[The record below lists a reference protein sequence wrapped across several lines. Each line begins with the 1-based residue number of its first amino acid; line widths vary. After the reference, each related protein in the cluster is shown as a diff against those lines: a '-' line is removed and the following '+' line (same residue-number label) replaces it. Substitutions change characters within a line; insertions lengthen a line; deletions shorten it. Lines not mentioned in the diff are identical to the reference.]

1 MGKNI
6 FSKSDKFTSEY
17 CCSII
22 KIGEVKPIEGKDK
35 IGYTL
40 VNGETIVI
48 RKDQVKEG
56 DILFYASN
64 ETQLH
69 KDFLGANNLFES
81 GSYELNANA
90 KDVEPYILKNKEL
103 KPKVETLEKVIKKL
117 EVCSKFLLSYDAEI
131 LAAGDNE
138 TKKEELITRYDNSRK
153 TIMKFASANLT
164 LVSSNEDFVKV
175 ANKTILEKKF
185 ALEPIKK
192 EIEDNTNFVRSH
204 VGFFNKTGRVRA
216 IRLGGINS
224 MGYLFSID
232 ELAKWCPEVKDVY
245 LPDLVG
251 EDFDMVNGIEFIK
264 AYVPFVPQRSNKG
277 DGKSID
283 RKRNKKIEKFDRMIK
298 GEFSFHYSS
307 DPLPKCI
314 NRIKPNDTVSISL
327 KIHGTSFGCG
337 KLHIKTPIKLPIYK
351 LLWNKFVDTTGL
363 FKKLRV
369 TDYIVEYGNV
379 TSSRT
384 VIKNQYINKE
394 VTGGYYGVDVW
405 SEYGNLIYPYLDE
418 GMTVY
423 GEIFG
428 YLTGSDKMI
437 QKDYDYGC
445 EKGKN
450 KLMPYRITTTND
462 NGTKHE
468 WNVMEVKEWTEKLI
482 AEHPELADKIHVIDL
497 LYHGILA
504 DLYPHL
510 SLTEHWHENVLEEM
524 RNDVIHFGME
534 KREPLCT
541 NHNVPREG
549 ICVRIDN
556 DEINENF
563 KLKCAKFFNRERKA
577 IDAGEVDIEMAD
589 AYVSES

>member
-1 MGKNI
+1 M
-6 FSKSDKFTSEY
+6 FSKSKNFKSEY

-103 KPKVETLEKVIKKL
+103 KPTVEILEKAIKKL
-117 EVCSKFLLSYDAEI
+117 EVCSNFLLSYDAEI
-131 LAAGDNE
+131 LAAGDDE
-138 TKKEELITRYDNSRK
+138 TKKEELNTRYDNSRK

-298 GEFSFHYSS
+298 GEFSFNYSS

-314 NRIKPNDTVSISL
+314 NRIKPNDTVSITV
-327 KIHGTSFGCG
+327 KNHGTSFLCG
-337 KLHIKTPIKLPIYK
+337 KLHVKTPIKLPIHK
-351 LLWNKFVDTTGL
+351 LLWNKFVDITGL

-384 VIKNQYINKE
+384 VIRNQYINKK
-394 VTGGYYGVDVW
+394 VTDGYYGVDIW

-428 YLTGSDKMI
+428 YLSGSDKMI

-497 LYHGILA
+497 LYHGTLA

-563 KLKCAKFFNRERKA
+563 KLKCAKFFDRERKA

-589 AYVSES
+589 VYVSES

>member
-22 KIGEVKPIEGKDK
+22 RVGEVKPIEGKDK

-40 VNGETIVI
+40 VNGETIVV
-48 RKDQVKEG
+48 RKDVKEG

-81 GSYELNANA
+81 SSYELNANA
-90 KDVEPYILKNKEL
+90 KEVEPYILRNKEL
-103 KPKVETLEKVIKKL
+103 KQKVETLEKVIKKL
-117 EVCSKFLLSYDAEI
+117 DICSKFLLSYDAEI

-138 TKKEELITRYDNSRK
+138 TKKEELTIRYDNSRR
-153 TIMKFASANLT
+153 TIIKYASENLT
-164 LVSSNEDFVKV
+164 LDSSNEDCINA
-175 ANKTILEKKF
+175 ANKTVLEKK
-185 ALEPIKK
+185 LVLDPIKK
-192 EIEDNTNFVRSH
+192 EIEDNTNFIRSH
-204 VGFFNKTGRVRA
+204 VGFFNKNGRVRA
-216 IRLGGINS
+216 IRLGGVNS

-245 LPDLVG
+245 LPDIVG
-251 EDFDMVNGIEFIK
+251 EDFDTVNGIEFIK

-314 NRIKPNDTVSISL
+314 NRIKPNDMVSITL
-327 KIHGTSFGCG
+327 QIHGTSFGCG
-337 KLHIKTPIKLPIYK
+337 KLHVKTPIKLPIYK

-384 VIKNQYINKE
+384 VIKNQYINKK
-394 VTGGYYGVDVW
+394 VTEGYYGVDIW

-428 YLTGSDKMI
+428 YLSGSDKMI
-437 QKDYDYGC
+437 QKNYDYGC

-468 WNVMEVKEWTEKLI
+468 WNVTEVKEWTEKLI
-482 AEHPELADKIHVIDL
+482 KEHPELADRIHVIDL
-497 LYHGILA
+497 LYHGTLA
-504 DLYPHL
+504 NLYPHL
-510 SLTEHWHENVLEEM
+510 SLTDHWHENVLEEM
-524 RNDVIHFGME
+524 RNDVVHFGME

-541 NHNVPREG
+541 THNVPREG
-549 ICVRIDN
+549 ICVHIDN

-563 KLKCAKFFNRERKA
+563 KLKCQHFFDMERKA

>member
-1 MGKNI
+1 MENKKLFTKSENFKN
-6 FSKSDKFTSEY
+6 EY

-22 KIGEVKPIEGKDK
+22 KLGECFNIEGKDK
-35 IGYTL
+35 IQRTKI
-40 VNGETIVI
+40 NGENIVI
-48 RKDQVKEG
+48 SKELLPG
-56 DILFYASN
+56 TILFYASN

-90 KDVEPYILKNKEL
+90 KEVEPYIVKNKEL
-103 KPKVETLEKVIKKL
+103 KQKVETLEKIIKKL
-117 EVCSKFLLSYDAEI
+117 DICSKFLLSYDAEI

-138 TKKEELITRYDNSRK
+138 TKKEELTIHYDNSRR
-153 TIMKFASANLT
+153 TIIKYASENLT
-164 LVSSNEDFVKV
+164 IDSSNEDCINA
-175 ANKTILEKKF
+175 ANKTVLEKK
-185 ALEPIKK
+185 LVLDPIKK
-192 EIEDNTNFVRSH
+192 EIEDNTNFIRSH
-204 VGFFNKTGRVRA
+204 VGFFNKNGRVRA
-216 IRLGGINS
+216 IRLGGVNS

-245 LPDLVG
+245 LPDIVG
-251 EDFDMVNGIEFIK
+251 EDFDTVNGIEFIK
-264 AYVPFVPQRSNKG
+264 AYVPFVPQRSSKG

-314 NRIKPNDTVSISL
+314 NRMKPNDMVSITL
-327 KIHGTSFGCG
+327 QIHGTSFGCG
-337 KLHIKTPIKLPIYK
+337 KLHVKTPIKLPIYK

-384 VIKNQYINKE
+384 VIKNQYINKK
-394 VTGGYYGVDVW
+394 VTEGYYGVDIW

-428 YLTGSDKMI
+428 YLSGSDKMI
-437 QKDYDYGC
+437 QKNYDYGC

-468 WNVMEVKEWTEKLI
+468 WNVTEVKEWTEKLI
-482 AEHPELADKIHVIDL
+482 KEHPELADRIHVIDL
-497 LYHGILA
+497 LYHGTLA
-504 DLYPHL
+504 NLYPHL
-510 SLTEHWHENVLEEM
+510 SLTDHWHENVLEEM
-524 RNDVIHFGME
+524 RKDVVHFGME

-541 NHNVPREG
+541 THNVPREG

-563 KLKCAKFFNRERKA
+563 KLKCQHFFDMERKA

>member
-22 KIGEVKPIEGKDK
+22 RVGEVKPIEGKDK

-40 VNGETIVI
+40 VNGETIVV
-48 RKDQVKEG
+48 RKDVKEG

-81 GSYELNANA
+81 SSYELNANA
-90 KDVEPYILKNKEL
+90 KEVEPYILRNKEL
-103 KPKVETLEKVIKKL
+103 KQKVETLEKVIKKL
-117 EVCSKFLLSYDAEI
+117 DICSKFLLSYDAEI

-138 TKKEELITRYDNSRK
+138 TKKEELTIRYDNSRR
-153 TIMKFASANLT
+153 TIIKYASENLT
-164 LVSSNEDFVKV
+164 LDSSNEDCINA
-175 ANKTILEKKF
+175 ANKTVLEKK
-185 ALEPIKK
+185 LVLDPIKK
-192 EIEDNTNFVRSH
+192 EIEDNTNFIRSH
-204 VGFFNKTGRVRA
+204 VGFFNKNGRVRA
-216 IRLGGINS
+216 IRLGGVNS

-245 LPDLVG
+245 LPDIVG
-251 EDFDMVNGIEFIK
+251 EDFDTVNGIEFIK
-264 AYVPFVPQRSNKG
+264 AYVPFVPQRSSKG

-314 NRIKPNDTVSISL
+314 NRIKPNDMVSITL
-327 KIHGTSFGCG
+327 QIHGTSFGCG
-337 KLHIKTPIKLPIYK
+337 KLHVKTPIKLPIYK

-384 VIKNQYINKE
+384 VIKNQYINKK
-394 VTGGYYGVDVW
+394 VTEGYYGVDIW

-428 YLTGSDKMI
+428 YLSGSDKMI
-437 QKDYDYGC
+437 QKNYDYGC

-468 WNVMEVKEWTEKLI
+468 WNVTEVKEWTEKLI
-482 AEHPELADKIHVIDL
+482 KEHPELADRIHVIDL
-497 LYHGILA
+497 LYHGTLA
-504 DLYPHL
+504 NLYPHL
-510 SLTEHWHENVLEEM
+510 SLTDHWHENVLEEM
-524 RNDVIHFGME
+524 RKDVVHFGME

-541 NHNVPREG
+541 THNVPREG
-549 ICVRIDN
+549 ICVHIDN

-563 KLKCAKFFNRERKA
+563 KLKCQHFFDMERKA

>member
-6 FSKSDKFTSEY
+6 FSKSDKYTSEY

-22 KIGEVKPIEGKDK
+22 RIGEIKPIEGKDK

-90 KDVEPYILKNKEL
+90 KEVEPYILKNKEL
-103 KPKVETLEKVIKKL
+103 KSKVETFEKVIKKL

-138 TKKEELITRYDNSRK
+138 TKKEELTTRYDNSRR
-153 TIMKFASANLT
+153 TIMKYAGANLT
-164 LVSSNEDFVKV
+164 LDSSNEDFIKV
-175 ANKTILEKKF
+175 ANETVLEKKL

-192 EIEDNTNFVRSH
+192 EIEDNTNFVRSR

-232 ELAKWCPEVKDVY
+232 ELAKWCPDVKDVY
-245 LPDLVG
+245 LRDLVG
-251 EDFDMVNGIEFIK
+251 EDFDTVNGIEFIK
-264 AYVPFVPQRSNKG
+264 AYVPFVPQRGSKG

-283 RKRNKKIEKFDRMIK
+283 CKRNKKIEKFDRMIK
-298 GEFSFHYSS
+298 GEFFLHYSS

-327 KIHGTSFGCG
+327 KVHGTSFVCG
-337 KLHIKTPIKLPIYK
+337 KLHVKTPIKLPIHK
-351 LLWNKFVDTTGL
+351 LLWNKFIDTTGL
-363 FKKLRV
+363 FKTLRV

-428 YLTGSDKMI
+428 YLNGSDKMI

-445 EKGKN
+445 EKGEN

-462 NGTKHE
+462 NGTKYE
-468 WNVMEVKEWTEKLI
+468 WNVTEVKEWTEKLI

-497 LYHGILA
+497 LYHGTLA
-504 DLYPHL
+504 NLYPHL
-510 SLTEHWHENVLEEM
+510 SLTDHWHENVLKEM
-524 RNDVIHFGME
+524 RNDVVHFGME

-541 NHNVPREG
+541 GHNVPREG
-549 ICVRIDN
+549 ICVRIDG
-556 DEINENF
+556 DVINENF
-563 KLKCAKFFNRERKA
+563 KLKCGKFFDRERKA
-577 IDAGEVDIEMAD
+577 IDAGEVDVEMAD
-589 AYVSES
+589 AYASES

>member
-1 MGKNI
+1 M
-6 FSKSDKFTSEY
+6 FSKSKNFKSEY

-138 TKKEELITRYDNSRK
+138 TKKEELITRYDNSRRI
-153 TIMKFASANLT
+153 IMKFANANLT

-192 EIEDNTNFVRSH
+192 EIEENTNFIRSH

-232 ELAKWCPEVKDVY
+232 ELAKWCPEVKNVY

-314 NRIKPNDTVSISL
+314 NRIKPNDTVSITV

-394 VTGGYYGVDVW
+394 VTGGYYGVDIW

-437 QKDYDYGC
+437 QKEYDYGC

-462 NGTKHE
+462 NGTKYE
-468 WNVMEVKEWTEKLI
+468 WNVTEVKEWTEKLI

-497 LYHGILA
+497 LYHGTLA
-504 DLYPHL
+504 NLYPHL
-510 SLTEHWHENVLEEM
+510 SLTDHWHENVLEEM
-524 RNDVIHFGME
+524 RNDVVHFGME
-534 KREPLCT
+534 KRETLC
-541 NHNVPREG
+541 NGHNVPREG
-549 ICVRIDN
+549 ICVRIDG

-563 KLKCAKFFNRERKA
+563 KLKCAKFFDRERKA

-589 AYVSES
+589 VYVSES

>member
-1 MGKNI
+1 MKNKKL
-6 FSKSDKFTSEY
+6 FTKSENFKSEY

-22 KIGEVKPIEGKDK
+22 KLGDCFNIEGKDK
-35 IGYTL
+35 IQRTKI
-40 VNGETIVI
+40 NGEDVI
-48 RKDQVKEG
+48 ISKELLPG
-56 DILFYASN
+56 TILFYASN

-90 KDVEPYILKNKEL
+90 KEVEPYIVKNKEM
-103 KPKVETLEKVIKKL
+103 KEHAEFLEKTIEKVKKFSNVVTTFETEMFACENDYERKAVKVYYNNACKKLVQYVGGGLNINSKSNDFIIETEKFVAIKKI
-117 EVCSKFLLSYDAEI
+117 EI
-131 LAAGDNE
+131 ESL
-138 TKKEELITRYDNSRK
+138 
-153 TIMKFASANLT
+153 
-164 LVSSNEDFVKV
+164 
-175 ANKTILEKKF
+175 
-185 ALEPIKK
+185 KK
-192 EIEDNTNFVRSH
+192 EIEDNTNFIRSH

-251 EDFDMVNGIEFIK
+251 EDFDTVNGIEFIK

-314 NRIKPNDTVSISL
+314 NRIKPNDMVSITV
-327 KIHGTSFGCG
+327 KFHGTSFSCG
-337 KLHIKTPIKLPIYK
+337 KLHVKTPIKLPIHK

-384 VIKNQYINKE
+384 VIKNQYINKDVSE
-394 VTGGYYGVDVW
+394 GYYGVDIW
-405 SEYGNLIYPYLDE
+405 SEYGNFIYPYLDE

-428 YLTGSDKMI
+428 YLSGSDKMI
-437 QKDYDYGC
+437 QKNYDYGC
-445 EKGKN
+445 EQGKN

-468 WNVMEVKEWTEKLI
+468 WNVTEVKEWTEKLI
-482 AEHPELADKIHVIDL
+482 KEHPELADRIHVIDL
-497 LYHGILA
+497 LYHGTLA
-504 DLYPHL
+504 NLYPHL
-510 SLTEHWHENVLEEM
+510 SLTDHWHENVLEEM
-524 RNDVIHFGME
+524 RNDVVHFGME

-563 KLKCAKFFNRERKA
+563 KLKCQHFFDMERKA

>member
-1 MGKNI
+1 MTNNI
-6 FSKSDKFTSEY
+6 FTKSDFFKSEY

-22 KIGEVKPIEGKDK
+22 RVGEVKPIEGKDK

-81 GSYELNANA
+81 ASYELNANA
-90 KDVEPYILKNKEL
+90 KEVEPYILKNKEL
-103 KPKVETLEKVIKKL
+103 KQKVETLEKVIKKL
-117 EVCSKFLLSYDAEI
+117 DICSKFLLSYEAEI
-131 LAAGDNE
+131 LAVGDNE
-138 TKKEELITRYDNSRK
+138 TKKEELTTRYDNSCR
-153 TIMKFASANLT
+153 TIIKYAGVNLT
-164 LVSSNEDFVKV
+164 LDSSNEDFINA
-175 ANKTILEKKF
+175 ANETVLEKK
-185 ALEPIKK
+185 LVLDPIKK
-192 EIEDNTNFVRSH
+192 EIKDNTNFMRSH
-204 VGFFNKTGRVRA
+204 VGFFNKNGRVRA

-251 EDFDMVNGIEFIK
+251 EDFDTVNGIEFVK
-264 AYVPFVPQRSNKG
+264 AYVPFVPQRSSKG

-314 NRIKPNDTVSISL
+314 NRMKPNDTVSITL
-327 KIHGTSFGCG
+327 KIHGTSFVCG
-337 KLHIKTPIKLPIYK
+337 KLHVKTPIKLPIHK
-351 LLWNKFVDTTGL
+351 LIWNKFVDTTGL

-369 TDYIVEYGNV
+369 PDYIVEYGNV

-384 VIKNQYINKE
+384 VIKNQYINKD
-394 VTGGYYGVDVW
+394 VSGGYYGVDIW

-428 YLTGSDKMI
+428 YLSGSDKMI
-437 QKDYDYGC
+437 QKKYDYGC

-468 WNVMEVKEWTEKLI
+468 WNVTEVKEWTEKLI
-482 AEHPELADKIHVIDL
+482 KEHPELADRIHVIDL
-497 LYHGILA
+497 LYHGTLA
-504 DLYPHL
+504 NLYPHL
-510 SLTEHWHENVLEEM
+510 SLTDHWHENVLEEM
-524 RNDVIHFGME
+524 RKDVVHFGME

-541 NHNVPREG
+541 THNVPREG

-563 KLKCAKFFNRERKA
+563 KLKCQHFFDMERKA

>member
-6 FSKSDKFTSEY
+6 FSKSDNFTSEY

-22 KIGEVKPIEGKDK
+22 RVGEVKPIEGKDK

-90 KDVEPYILKNKEL
+90 KEVEPYIVKNKEM
-103 KPKVETLEKVIKKL
+103 KEHAEFLEKTIEKVKKFSNVVTTFETEMFACENDYERKAVKVYYNNACKRLVQYVGGGLNINSKSNDFIIETEKFVAIKKI
-117 EVCSKFLLSYDAEI
+117 EI
-131 LAAGDNE
+131 ESL
-138 TKKEELITRYDNSRK
+138 
-153 TIMKFASANLT
+153 
-164 LVSSNEDFVKV
+164 
-175 ANKTILEKKF
+175 
-185 ALEPIKK
+185 KK
-192 EIEDNTNFVRSH
+192 EIEDNTNFIRSH

-251 EDFDMVNGIEFIK
+251 EDFDTVNGIEFIK

-314 NRIKPNDTVSISL
+314 NRIKPNDMVSISV
-327 KIHGTSFGCG
+327 KCHGTSFSCG
-337 KLHIKTPIKLPIYK
+337 KLHVKTPIKLPIHK
-351 LLWNKFVDTTGL
+351 LLWNKFVDITGL
-363 FKKLRV
+363 FKKLRI

-394 VTGGYYGVDVW
+394 VSEGYYGVDIW
-405 SEYGNLIYPYLDE
+405 SEYGNFIYPYLDE

-428 YLTGSDKMI
+428 YLSGSDKMI
-437 QKDYDYGC
+437 QKNYDYGC
-445 EKGKN
+445 EQGKN

-468 WNVMEVKEWTEKLI
+468 WNVTEVKEWTEKLI
-482 AEHPELADKIHVIDL
+482 KEHPELADRIHVIDL
-497 LYHGILA
+497 LYHGTLA
-504 DLYPHL
+504 NLYPHL
-510 SLTEHWHENVLEEM
+510 SLTDHWHENVLEEM
-524 RNDVIHFGME
+524 RNDVVHFGME
-534 KREPLCT
+534 KQEPLCT

-563 KLKCAKFFNRERKA
+563 KLKCQHFFDMERKA

>member
-6 FSKSDKFTSEY
+6 VSKSDNFTSEY

-90 KDVEPYILKNKEL
+90 KEVEPYIVKNKEM
-103 KPKVETLEKVIKKL
+103 KEHAESLEKTIEKVKKFLNVVTTFETEMFACENDYERKAVKVYYNNACKKLVQYVGGGLNINSKSNDFIIETEKFVAIKKI
-117 EVCSKFLLSYDAEI
+117 EI
-131 LAAGDNE
+131 ESL
-138 TKKEELITRYDNSRK
+138 
-153 TIMKFASANLT
+153 
-164 LVSSNEDFVKV
+164 
-175 ANKTILEKKF
+175 
-185 ALEPIKK
+185 KK
-192 EIEDNTNFVRSH
+192 EIEDNTNFIRSH

-251 EDFDMVNGIEFIK
+251 EDFDTVNGIEFIK

-327 KIHGTSFGCG
+327 KIHGTSFVCG
-337 KLHIKTPIKLPIYK
+337 KLHVKTPIKLPIYK

-437 QKDYDYGC
+437 QKEYDYGC

-462 NGTKHE
+462 NGTKYE
-468 WNVMEVKEWTEKLI
+468 WNVTEVKEWTEKLI

-497 LYHGILA
+497 LYHGTLA
-504 DLYPHL
+504 NLYPHL
-510 SLTEHWHENVLEEM
+510 SLTDHWHENVLEEM
-524 RNDVIHFGME
+524 RNDVVHFGME
-534 KREPLCT
+534 KRETLC
-541 NHNVPREG
+541 NGHNVPREG
-549 ICVRIDN
+549 ICVRIDG

-563 KLKCAKFFNRERKA
+563 KLKCAKFFKRERKA
-577 IDAGEVDIEMAD
+577 IDAGEVDIEMVD
-589 AYVSES
+589 AYVS

>member
-22 KIGEVKPIEGKDK
+22 RVGEVKPIEGKDK

-81 GSYELNANA
+81 SFYELNANA
-90 KDVEPYILKNKEL
+90 KEVEPYILKNKEL
-103 KPKVETLEKVIKKL
+103 KQKVEMLEKVIKKL
-117 EVCSKFLLSYDAEI
+117 DICSKFLLSYDAEI
-131 LAAGDNE
+131 LAVGDNE
-138 TKKEELITRYDNSRK
+138 TKKEELTTRYDNSCR
-153 TIMKFASANLT
+153 TIIKYASVNLT
-164 LVSSNEDFVKV
+164 LDSSNEDFINA
-175 ANKTILEKKF
+175 ANEIVLEKKL
-185 ALEPIKK
+185 ALVPIKK
-192 EIEDNTNFVRSH
+192 EIEDNTNFIRSH
-204 VGFFNKTGRVRA
+204 VGFFNKNGRVRA

-245 LPDLVG
+245 LTELVG
-251 EDFDMVNGIEFIK
+251 EDFDTVNGIEFIK
-264 AYVPFVPQRSNKG
+264 AYVPFVPQRSSKG

-314 NRIKPNDTVSISL
+314 NRIKPNDTVSITV
-327 KIHGTSFGCG
+327 KAHGTSFLCG
-337 KLHIKTPIKLPIYK
+337 KLHVKTPIKLPIHK

-384 VIKNQYINKE
+384 VIKNQYINKD
-394 VTGGYYGVDVW
+394 VSGGYYGVDIW

-428 YLTGSDKMI
+428 YLSGSDKMI
-437 QKDYDYGC
+437 QKKYDYGC

-468 WNVMEVKEWTEKLI
+468 WNVTEVKEWTEKLI
-482 AEHPELADKIHVIDL
+482 KEHPELAERIHVIDL
-497 LYHGILA
+497 LYHGTLA
-504 DLYPHL
+504 NLYPHL
-510 SLTEHWHENVLEEM
+510 SLTDHWHENVLEEM
-524 RNDVIHFGME
+524 RKDVVHFGME

-541 NHNVPREG
+541 THNVPREG

-563 KLKCAKFFNRERKA
+563 KLKCQHFFDMERKA

>member
-1 MGKNI
+1 MEIVKI
-6 FSKSDKFTSEY
+6 KS
-17 CCSII
+17 
-22 KIGEVKPIEGKDK
+22 
-35 IGYTL
+35 
-40 VNGETIVI
+40 
-48 RKDQVKEG
+48 
-56 DILFYASN
+56 
-64 ETQLH
+64 
-69 KDFLGANNLFES
+69 
-81 GSYELNANA
+81 
-90 KDVEPYILKNKEL
+90 
-103 KPKVETLEKVIKKL
+103 IKKL
-117 EVCSKFLLSYDAEI
+117 ENVYD
-131 LAAGDNE
+131 
-138 TKKEELITRYDNSRK
+138 RYD
-153 TIMKFASANLT
+153 LT
-164 LVSSNEDFVKV
+164 VSSTNNF
-175 ANKTILEKKF
+175 F
-185 ALEPIKK
+185 A
-192 EIEDNTNFVRSH
+192 
-204 VGFFNKTGRVRA
+204 
-216 IRLGGINS
+216 
-224 MGYLFSID
+224 
-232 ELAKWCPEVKDVY
+232 
-245 LPDLVG
+245 
-251 EDFDMVNGIEFIK
+251 NGI
-264 AYVPFVPQRSNKG
+264 
-277 DGKSID
+277 
-283 RKRNKKIEKFDRMIK
+283 
-298 GEFSFHYSS
+298 
-307 DPLPKCI
+307 L
-314 NRIKPNDTVSISL
+314 
-327 KIHGTSFGCG
+327 IHNTSFVCG
-337 KLHIKTPIKLPIYK
+337 KLHVKTPIKLPIHK
-351 LLWNKFVDTTGL
+351 LLWNKFVDITGL
-363 FKKLRV
+363 FKKLRI

-394 VTGGYYGVDVW
+394 VTDGYYGVDIW

-428 YLTGSDKMI
+428 YLSGSDKMI

-462 NGTKHE
+462 NGTKYE
-468 WNVMEVKEWTEKLI
+468 WNVTEVKEWTEKLI

-563 KLKCAKFFNRERKA
+563 KLKCAKFFDRERKA

-589 AYVSES
+589 VYVSES

>member
-48 RKDQVKEG
+48 SKELLPG
-56 DILFYASN
+56 TILFYASN

-103 KPKVETLEKVIKKL
+103 KPTVEILEKAIKKL
-117 EVCSKFLLSYDAEI
+117 EVCSNFLLSYDAEI
-131 LAAGDNE
+131 LAAGDDE
-138 TKKEELITRYDNSRK
+138 TKKEELNTRYDNSRK

-164 LVSSNEDFVKV
+164 LVSSNEDFVKA
-175 ANKTILEKKF
+175 ANETILEKKL
-185 ALEPIKK
+185 ALGPIKK
-192 EIEDNTNFVRSH
+192 KIEENTNFIRSH

-232 ELAKWCPEVKDVY
+232 ELAKWCPEVKNVY

-314 NRIKPNDTVSISL
+314 NRIKPNDTVSITV

-394 VTGGYYGVDVW
+394 VTGGYYGVDIW

-428 YLTGSDKMI
+428 YLSGSDKMI

-534 KREPLCT
+534 KRDPLCT

-563 KLKCAKFFNRERKA
+563 KLKCAKFFDRERKA

-589 AYVSES
+589 VYVSES

>member
-1 MGKNI
+1 M
-6 FSKSDKFTSEY
+6 FSKSKNFKSEY

-138 TKKEELITRYDNSRK
+138 TKKEELITRYDNSRR
-153 TIMKFASANLT
+153 TIMKFANANLT

-314 NRIKPNDTVSISL
+314 NRIKPNDTVSITV
-327 KIHGTSFGCG
+327 KCHGASFVCG
-337 KLHIKTPIKLPIYK
+337 KLHVKTPIKLPIHK

-384 VIKNQYINKE
+384 VIRNQYINKK
-394 VTGGYYGVDVW
+394 VTDGYYGVDIW

-428 YLTGSDKMI
+428 YLSGSDKMI
-437 QKDYDYGC
+437 QKNYDYGC

-482 AEHPELADKIHVIDL
+482 VEHPELADKIHVIDL
-497 LYHGILA
+497 LYHGTLA

-563 KLKCAKFFNRERKA
+563 KLKCAKFFDRERKA

>member
-17 CCSII
+17 CSSII

-81 GSYELNANA
+81 SSYELNANA
-90 KDVEPYILKNKEL
+90 KEVEPYILKNKEL
-103 KPKVETLEKVIKKL
+103 KQKVETLEKVIKKL
-117 EVCSKFLLSYDAEI
+117 DICSKFLLSYDAEI
-131 LAAGDNE
+131 LAADDNE
-138 TKKEELITRYDNSRK
+138 IKKEELTIRYDNSRR
-153 TIMKFASANLT
+153 TIIKYASENLT
-164 LVSSNEDFVKV
+164 LDSSNEDCINA
-175 ANKTILEKKF
+175 ANKTVLEKKL
-185 ALEPIKK
+185 ALVPIKK
-192 EIEDNTNFVRSH
+192 EIEDNTNFIRSH
-204 VGFFNKTGRVRA
+204 VGFFNKNGRVRA

-245 LPDLVG
+245 LTDIVG
-251 EDFDMVNGIEFIK
+251 EDFDTVNGIEFIK
-264 AYVPFVPQRSNKG
+264 AYVPFVPQRSSKG

-314 NRIKPNDTVSISL
+314 NRIKPNDTVSITV
-327 KIHGTSFGCG
+327 KIHGSSFSCG
-337 KLHIKTPIKLPIYK
+337 KLHVKTPIKLPIYK
-351 LLWNKFVDTTGL
+351 SLWNKFVDTTGL

-384 VIKNQYINKE
+384 VIKNQYINKK
-394 VTGGYYGVDVW
+394 VTEGYYGVDIW

-428 YLTGSDKMI
+428 YLSGSDKMI
-437 QKDYDYGC
+437 QKNYDYGC

-468 WNVMEVKEWTEKLI
+468 WNVTEVKEWTEKLI
-482 AEHPELADKIHVIDL
+482 KEHPEVADRIHVIDL
-497 LYHGILA
+497 LYHGTLA
-504 DLYPHL
+504 NLYPHL
-510 SLTEHWHENVLEEM
+510 SLTDHWHENVLEEM
-524 RNDVIHFGME
+524 RKDVVHFGME

-541 NHNVPREG
+541 THNVPREG

-563 KLKCAKFFNRERKA
+563 KLKCQHFFDMERKA

>member
-6 FSKSDKFTSEY
+6 LTKGEHYTSEY
-17 CCSII
+17 CCSIV

-40 VNGETIVI
+40 VNGETIVV
-48 RKDQVKEG
+48 RKDQVKTG

-81 GSYELNANA
+81 SSYELNANS
-90 KDVEPYILKNKEL
+90 KEIEPYVLKNKEL
-103 KPKVETLEKVIKKL
+103 KPKAESLEKVMKKL
-117 EVCSKFLLSYDAEI
+117 DVCSRFILSYDVEVI
-131 LAAGDNE
+131 AAGED
-138 TKKEELITRYDNSRK
+138 TVKKEELATRLENSRR
-153 TIMKFASANLT
+153 TIMKYAGANLNN
-164 LVSSNEDFVKV
+164 SSTNEEFVKV
-175 ANKTILEKKF
+175 AKETSLEKK
-185 ALEPIKK
+185 LLLDEIKK
-192 EIEDNTNFVRSH
+192 EIDNNTTFIRSH

-224 MGYLFSID
+224 MGYLFSLD
-232 ELAKWCPEVKDVY
+232 ELVKWCPEAKNLY
-245 LPDLVG
+245 LNELIG
-251 EDFDMVNGIEFIK
+251 EDFDTVNGIEFIK
-264 AYVPFVPQRSNKG
+264 AYVPFVPQRGNKG

-327 KIHGTSFGCG
+327 KVHGTSLCCG
-337 KLHIKTPIKLPIYK
+337 KLRVKTPIKLPIYK
-351 LLWNKFVDTTGL
+351 SLLNKFIDTTGL
-363 FKKLRV
+363 FKKLRF
-369 TDYIVEYGNV
+369 TDYIIEYGNV

-394 VTGGYYGVDVW
+394 VNGGYYGVDIW
-405 SEYGNLIYPYLDE
+405 SEYGDLIYPYLDE

-437 QKDYDYGC
+437 QKNYDYGC
-445 EKGKN
+445 EKGEN
-450 KLMPYRITTTND
+450 KLMPYRITTTNSD
-462 NGTKHE
+462 GTKYE
-468 WNVMEVKEWTEKLI
+468 WNVTEVKEWTEKLI
-482 AEHPELADKIHVIDL
+482 TEHPELADKIHVIDL
-497 LYHGILA
+497 LYHGTLA

-510 SLTEHWHENVLEEM
+510 SLMDHWHENVLEEM
-524 RNDVIHFGME
+524 RNDVVHFGME
-534 KREPLCT
+534 KKEPLCT
-541 NHNVPREG
+541 GHNVPREG
-549 ICVRIDN
+549 ICVRIDG

-563 KLKCAKFFNRERKA
+563 KLKCQRFFDMERKSV
-577 IDAGEVDIEMAD
+577 DAGEVDIEMAD
-589 AYVSES
+589 AYASES

>member
-6 FSKSDKFTSEY
+6 FSKSDNFTSEY

-40 VNGETIVI
+40 VNGETIVV
-48 RKDQVKEG
+48 RKDVKEG

-90 KDVEPYILKNKEL
+90 KEVEPYIVKNKEM
-103 KPKVETLEKVIKKL
+103 KEHAEFLEKTIEKVKKFSNVVTTFETELFACENDDEREAVKVYYNNACKRLVQYVGGGLNINSKSNDFIIETEKFVAIKKI
-117 EVCSKFLLSYDAEI
+117 EI
-131 LAAGDNE
+131 EYL
-138 TKKEELITRYDNSRK
+138 
-153 TIMKFASANLT
+153 
-164 LVSSNEDFVKV
+164 
-175 ANKTILEKKF
+175 
-185 ALEPIKK
+185 KK
-192 EIEDNTNFVRSH
+192 EIEDNTNFIRSH

-216 IRLGGINS
+216 IRLGGIQS
-224 MGYLFSID
+224 MGYLFTID

-251 EDFDMVNGIEFIK
+251 EDFDTVNGIEFIK

-314 NRIKPNDTVSISL
+314 NRIKPNDMVSITV
-327 KIHGTSFGCG
+327 KCHGTSFLCG
-337 KLHIKTPIKLPIYK
+337 KLHVKTPIKLPIHK

-363 FKKLRV
+363 FKKFRV

-384 VIKNQYINKE
+384 VIKNQYINKDVSE
-394 VTGGYYGVDVW
+394 GYYGVDIW

-428 YLTGSDKMI
+428 YLSGSDKMI
-437 QKDYDYGC
+437 QKNYDYGC
-445 EKGKN
+445 EQGKN
-450 KLMPYRITTTND
+450 KLMPYRITTTNG

-468 WNVMEVKEWTEKLI
+468 WNVTEVKEWTEKLI
-482 AEHPELADKIHVIDL
+482 KEHPELADRIHVIDL
-497 LYHGILA
+497 LYHGTLA
-504 DLYPHL
+504 NLYPHL
-510 SLTEHWHENVLEEM
+510 SLTDHWHENVLEEM
-524 RNDVIHFGME
+524 RNDVVHFGME
-534 KREPLCT
+534 QRESLCT

-563 KLKCAKFFNRERKA
+563 KLKCQHFFDMERKA

>member
-81 GSYELNANA
+81 ASYELNANA
-90 KDVEPYILKNKEL
+90 KEVEPYILKNKEL
-103 KPKVETLEKVIKKL
+103 KQQVETLEKVIKKL
-117 EVCSKFLLSYDAEI
+117 DICSKFLLSYDAEI
-131 LAAGDNE
+131 LAVGDNE
-138 TKKEELITRYDNSRK
+138 TKKEELTTRYDNSCR
-153 TIMKFASANLT
+153 TIIKYASENLT
-164 LVSSNEDFVKV
+164 LDSSNEDFINA
-175 ANKTILEKKF
+175 ANETVLEKKL
-185 ALEPIKK
+185 ALVPIKK
-192 EIEDNTNFVRSH
+192 EIDDNTNFIRSH
-204 VGFFNKTGRVRA
+204 VGFFNKNGRVRA

-245 LPDLVG
+245 LTELVG
-251 EDFDMVNGIEFIK
+251 EDFDTVNGIEFIK

-283 RKRNKKIEKFDRMIK
+283 RKRNKKNEKFDRMIK
-298 GEFSFHYSS
+298 WEFYFHYSS

-314 NRIKPNDTVSISL
+314 NRIKPNDTVSITV
-327 KIHGTSFGCG
+327 KFHGTSFLCG
-337 KLHIKTPIKLPIYK
+337 KLHVKTPIKLPIHK

-384 VIKNQYINKE
+384 VIKNQYINKD
-394 VTGGYYGVDVW
+394 VSGGYYGVDIW

-428 YLTGSDKMI
+428 YLSGSDKMI
-437 QKDYDYGC
+437 QKKYDYGC

-468 WNVMEVKEWTEKLI
+468 WNVTEVKEWTEKLI
-482 AEHPELADKIHVIDL
+482 KEHPELADRIHVIDL
-497 LYHGILA
+497 LYHGTLA
-504 DLYPHL
+504 NLYPHL
-510 SLTEHWHENVLEEM
+510 SLTDHWHENVLEEM
-524 RNDVIHFGME
+524 RNDVVHFGME

-541 NHNVPREG
+541 SHNVPREG

-556 DEINENF
+556 DDINENF
-563 KLKCAKFFNRERKA
+563 KLKCQHFFDMERKA

>member
-6 FSKSDKFTSEY
+6 FSKSDNFTSEY

-22 KIGEVKPIEGKDK
+22 RVGEVKPIEGKDK

-81 GSYELNANA
+81 SSYELNANA
-90 KDVEPYILKNKEL
+90 KEVEPYIVKNKEM
-103 KPKVETLEKVIKKL
+103 KEHAEFLEKTIEKVKKFSNVVTTFETEMFACENDYERKAVKVYYNNACKRLVQYVGGGLNINSKSNDFIIETEKFVAIKKI
-117 EVCSKFLLSYDAEI
+117 EI
-131 LAAGDNE
+131 ESL
-138 TKKEELITRYDNSRK
+138 
-153 TIMKFASANLT
+153 
-164 LVSSNEDFVKV
+164 
-175 ANKTILEKKF
+175 
-185 ALEPIKK
+185 KK
-192 EIEDNTNFVRSH
+192 EIEDNTNFIRSH

-232 ELAKWCPEVKDVY
+232 ELAKWCPEVKNVY

-314 NRIKPNDTVSISL
+314 NRIKPNDTVSITV

-384 VIKNQYINKE
+384 VIKNQYINKD
-394 VTGGYYGVDVW
+394 VSGGYYGVDIW

-428 YLTGSDKMI
+428 YLSGSDKMI
-437 QKDYDYGC
+437 QKNYDYGC
-445 EKGKN
+445 EQGKN

-468 WNVMEVKEWTEKLI
+468 WNVTEVKEWTEKLI
-482 AEHPELADKIHVIDL
+482 KEHPELADRIHVIDL
-497 LYHGILA
+497 LYHGTLA
-504 DLYPHL
+504 NLYPHL
-510 SLTEHWHENVLEEM
+510 SLTDHWHENVLEEM
-524 RNDVIHFGME
+524 RNDVVHFGME

-563 KLKCAKFFNRERKA
+563 KLKCQHFFDMERKA

>member
-48 RKDQVKEG
+48 SKELLPG
-56 DILFYASN
+56 TILFYASN

-103 KPKVETLEKVIKKL
+103 KPTVEILEKAIKKL
-117 EVCSKFLLSYDAEI
+117 EVCSNFLLSYDAEI
-131 LAAGDNE
+131 LAAGDDE
-138 TKKEELITRYDNSRK
+138 TKKEELNTRYDNSRK

-164 LVSSNEDFVKV
+164 LVSSNEDFVKA
-175 ANKTILEKKF
+175 ANETILEKKL
-185 ALEPIKK
+185 ALGPIKK
-192 EIEDNTNFVRSH
+192 KIEENTNFIRSH

-232 ELAKWCPEVKDVY
+232 ELAKWCPEVKNVY

-314 NRIKPNDTVSISL
+314 NRIKPNDTVSITV

-394 VTGGYYGVDVW
+394 VTGGYYGVDIW

-428 YLTGSDKMI
+428 YLSGSDKMI

-563 KLKCAKFFNRERKA
+563 KLKCAKFFDRERKA

-589 AYVSES
+589 VYVSES

>member
-1 MGKNI
+1 M
-6 FSKSDKFTSEY
+6 FSKSNFFKSEY

-22 KIGEVKPIEGKDK
+22 RVGEVKPIEGKDK

-103 KPKVETLEKVIKKL
+103 KPTVEILEKAIKKL
-117 EVCSKFLLSYDAEI
+117 EVCSNFLLSYDAEI
-131 LAAGDNE
+131 LAAGDDE
-138 TKKEELITRYDNSRK
+138 TKKEELNTRYDNSRK

-164 LVSSNEDFVKV
+164 LVSSNEDFVKA
-175 ANKTILEKKF
+175 ANETILEKKL
-185 ALEPIKK
+185 ALGPIKK
-192 EIEDNTNFVRSH
+192 KIEENTNFIRSH

-232 ELAKWCPEVKDVY
+232 ELAKWCPEVKNVY

-314 NRIKPNDTVSISL
+314 NRIKPNDTVSITV

-394 VTGGYYGVDVW
+394 VTGGYYGVDIW

-428 YLTGSDKMI
+428 YLSGSDKMI

-563 KLKCAKFFNRERKA
+563 KLKCAKFFDRERKA

>member
-1 MGKNI
+1 M
-6 FSKSDKFTSEY
+6 FSKSKNFKSEY

-138 TKKEELITRYDNSRK
+138 TKKEELITRYDNSRRI
-153 TIMKFASANLT
+153 IMKFANANLT

-232 ELAKWCPEVKDVY
+232 ELAKWCPEVKNVY

-298 GEFSFHYSS
+298 GEFSFNYSS

-314 NRIKPNDTVSISL
+314 NRIKPNDTVSITV
-327 KIHGTSFGCG
+327 KFHGTSFLCG
-337 KLHIKTPIKLPIYK
+337 KLHVKTPIKLPIHK

-384 VIKNQYINKE
+384 VIRNQYINKK
-394 VTGGYYGVDVW
+394 VTDGYYGVDIW

-428 YLTGSDKMI
+428 YLSGSDKMI

-563 KLKCAKFFNRERKA
+563 KLKCAKFFDRERKA

-589 AYVSES
+589 VYVSES

>member
-1 MGKNI
+1 MEIVKI
-6 FSKSDKFTSEY
+6 KS
-17 CCSII
+17 
-22 KIGEVKPIEGKDK
+22 
-35 IGYTL
+35 
-40 VNGETIVI
+40 
-48 RKDQVKEG
+48 
-56 DILFYASN
+56 
-64 ETQLH
+64 
-69 KDFLGANNLFES
+69 
-81 GSYELNANA
+81 
-90 KDVEPYILKNKEL
+90 
-103 KPKVETLEKVIKKL
+103 IKKL
-117 EVCSKFLLSYDAEI
+117 ENVYD
-131 LAAGDNE
+131 
-138 TKKEELITRYDNSRK
+138 RYD
-153 TIMKFASANLT
+153 LT
-164 LVSSNEDFVKV
+164 VSSTNNF
-175 ANKTILEKKF
+175 F
-185 ALEPIKK
+185 A
-192 EIEDNTNFVRSH
+192 
-204 VGFFNKTGRVRA
+204 
-216 IRLGGINS
+216 
-224 MGYLFSID
+224 
-232 ELAKWCPEVKDVY
+232 
-245 LPDLVG
+245 
-251 EDFDMVNGIEFIK
+251 NGI
-264 AYVPFVPQRSNKG
+264 
-277 DGKSID
+277 
-283 RKRNKKIEKFDRMIK
+283 
-298 GEFSFHYSS
+298 
-307 DPLPKCI
+307 L
-314 NRIKPNDTVSISL
+314 
-327 KIHGTSFGCG
+327 IHNTSFVCG
-337 KLHIKTPIKLPIYK
+337 KLHVKTPIKLPIHK

-384 VIKNQYINKE
+384 VIRNQYINKK
-394 VTGGYYGVDVW
+394 VTDGYYGVDIW

-428 YLTGSDKMI
+428 YLSGSDKMI

-534 KREPLCT
+534 KQEPLCT

-563 KLKCAKFFNRERKA
+563 KLKCAKFFDRERKA

>member
-1 MGKNI
+1 MENKKLFTKSENFKN
-6 FSKSDKFTSEY
+6 EY

-22 KIGEVKPIEGKDK
+22 KLGECFNIEGKDK
-35 IGYTL
+35 IQRTKI
-40 VNGETIVI
+40 NGEDIVI
-48 RKDQVKEG
+48 SKELLPG
-56 DILFYASN
+56 TILFYASN

-138 TKKEELITRYDNSRK
+138 TKKEELITRYDNSRRI
-153 TIMKFASANLT
+153 IMKFANANLT

-232 ELAKWCPEVKDVY
+232 ELAKWCPEVKNVY

-314 NRIKPNDTVSISL
+314 NRIKPNDTVSITV

-369 TDYIVEYGNV
+369 SDYIVEYGNV

-394 VTGGYYGVDVW
+394 VNGGYYGVDIW

-437 QKDYDYGC
+437 QKEYDYGC

-563 KLKCAKFFNRERKA
+563 KLKCAKFFDRERKA
-577 IDAGEVDIEMAD
+577 IDAGEVDIEMVD
-589 AYVSES
+589 GYNSEN

>member
-22 KIGEVKPIEGKDK
+22 RVGEVKPIEGKDK

-90 KDVEPYILKNKEL
+90 KEVEPYIVKNKEM
-103 KPKVETLEKVIKKL
+103 KEHAEFLEKTIEKVKKFSNVVTTFETEMFACENDYERKAVKVYYNNACKRLVQYVGGGLNINSKSNDFIIETEKFVAIKKI
-117 EVCSKFLLSYDAEI
+117 EI
-131 LAAGDNE
+131 ESL
-138 TKKEELITRYDNSRK
+138 
-153 TIMKFASANLT
+153 
-164 LVSSNEDFVKV
+164 
-175 ANKTILEKKF
+175 
-185 ALEPIKK
+185 KK
-192 EIEDNTNFVRSH
+192 EIEDNTNFIRSH

-251 EDFDMVNGIEFIK
+251 EDFDTVNGIEFIK

-314 NRIKPNDTVSISL
+314 NRIKPNDMVSISV
-327 KIHGTSFGCG
+327 KCHGTSFSCG
-337 KLHIKTPIKLPIYK
+337 KLHVKTPIKLPIHK
-351 LLWNKFVDTTGL
+351 LLWNKFVDITGL
-363 FKKLRV
+363 FKKLRI

-394 VTGGYYGVDVW
+394 VSEGYYGVDIW
-405 SEYGNLIYPYLDE
+405 SEYGNFIYPYLDE

-428 YLTGSDKMI
+428 YLSGSDKMI
-437 QKDYDYGC
+437 QKNYDYGC
-445 EKGKN
+445 EQGKN

-468 WNVMEVKEWTEKLI
+468 WNVTEVKEWTEKLI
-482 AEHPELADKIHVIDL
+482 KEHPELADRIHVIDL
-497 LYHGILA
+497 LYHGTLA
-504 DLYPHL
+504 NLYPHL
-510 SLTEHWHENVLEEM
+510 SLTDHWHENVLEEM
-524 RNDVIHFGME
+524 RNDVVHFGME
-534 KREPLCT
+534 KQEPLCT

-563 KLKCAKFFNRERKA
+563 KLKCQHFFDMERKA

>member
-1 MGKNI
+1 M
-6 FSKSDKFTSEY
+6 FSKSKNFKSEY

-103 KPKVETLEKVIKKL
+103 KPTVEILEKAIKKL
-117 EVCSKFLLSYDAEI
+117 EVCSNFLLSYDAEI

-138 TKKEELITRYDNSRK
+138 TKKEELITRYDNSRR
-153 TIMKFASANLT
+153 TIMKFANANLT
-164 LVSSNEDFVKV
+164 LVSSNEDFVKI

-232 ELAKWCPEVKDVY
+232 ELAKWCPEVKNVY

-314 NRIKPNDTVSISL
+314 NRIKANHVGAITVKAHGGVEKNTIVNTMEYGDKTIGEIVDNKVNCHIKAYDTDTNEIVYVPIDNFYTIPNDGEWYEIEL
-327 KIHGTSFGCG
+327 ENGKKITITGNN
-337 KLHIKTPIKLPIYK
+337 PIWL
-351 LLWNKFVDTTGL
+351 
-363 FKKLRV
+363 
-369 TDYIVEYGNV
+369 
-379 TSSRT
+379 
-384 VIKNQYINKE
+384 
-394 VTGGYYGVDVW
+394 
-405 SEYGNLIYPYLDE
+405 
-418 GMTVY
+418 
-423 GEIFG
+423 
-428 YLTGSDKMI
+428 
-437 QKDYDYGC
+437 
-445 EKGKN
+445 
-450 KLMPYRITTTND
+450 
-462 NGTKHE
+462 
-468 WNVMEVKEWTEKLI
+468 
-482 AEHPELADKIHVIDL
+482 PELGIYRRVDELNGDEKILFSD
-497 LYHGILA
+497 
-504 DLYPHL
+504 D
-510 SLTEHWHENVLEEM
+510 
-524 RNDVIHFGME
+524 
-534 KREPLCT
+534 
-541 NHNVPREG
+541 
-549 ICVRIDN
+549 
-556 DEINENF
+556 
-563 KLKCAKFFNRERKA
+563 
-577 IDAGEVDIEMAD
+577 
-589 AYVSES
+589 

>member
-6 FSKSDKFTSEY
+6 VSKSDNFTSEY

-90 KDVEPYILKNKEL
+90 KEVEPYIVKNKEM
-103 KPKVETLEKVIKKL
+103 KEHAEFLEKTIEKVKKFLNVVTTFETEMFACENDYERKAVKVYYNNACKKLVQYVGGGLNINSKSNDFIIETEKFVAIKKI
-117 EVCSKFLLSYDAEI
+117 EI
-131 LAAGDNE
+131 ESL
-138 TKKEELITRYDNSRK
+138 
-153 TIMKFASANLT
+153 
-164 LVSSNEDFVKV
+164 
-175 ANKTILEKKF
+175 
-185 ALEPIKK
+185 KK
-192 EIEDNTNFVRSH
+192 EIEDNTNFIRSH
-204 VGFFNKTGRVRA
+204 VGFFNKNGRVRA

-245 LPDLVG
+245 LPDIVG
-251 EDFDMVNGIEFIK
+251 EDFDTVNGIEFIK

-314 NRIKPNDTVSISL
+314 NRIKPNDMVSITV
-327 KIHGTSFGCG
+327 KCHGTAFSCG
-337 KLHIKTPIKLPIYK
+337 KLHVKTPIKLPIHK

-384 VIKNQYINKE
+384 VIKNQYINKDVSE
-394 VTGGYYGVDVW
+394 GYYGVDIW

-428 YLTGSDKMI
+428 YLSGSDKMI
-437 QKDYDYGC
+437 QKNYDYGC
-445 EKGKN
+445 EQGKN

-468 WNVMEVKEWTEKLI
+468 WNVTEVKEWTEKLI
-482 AEHPELADKIHVIDL
+482 KEHPELADRIHVIDL
-497 LYHGILA
+497 LYHGTLA
-504 DLYPHL
+504 NLYPHL
-510 SLTEHWHENVLEEM
+510 SLTDHWHENVLEEM
-524 RNDVIHFGME
+524 RNDVVHFGME

-563 KLKCAKFFNRERKA
+563 KLKCQHFFDMERKA

>member
-1 MGKNI
+1 M
-6 FSKSDKFTSEY
+6 FSKSKNFKSEY

-48 RKDQVKEG
+48 SKELLPG
-56 DILFYASN
+56 TILFYASN

-138 TKKEELITRYDNSRK
+138 TKKEELITRYDNSRR
-153 TIMKFASANLT
+153 TIMKFANANLT

-192 EIEDNTNFVRSH
+192 EIEDNTNFIRSH

-232 ELAKWCPEVKDVY
+232 ELAKWCPEVKNVY

-314 NRIKPNDTVSISL
+314 NRIKPTDIVSITV
-327 KIHGTSFGCG
+327 KIHGASFVCG
-337 KLHIKTPIKLPIYK
+337 KLHVKTPIKLPIHK
-351 LLWNKFVDTTGL
+351 LLWNKFVDITGL
-363 FKKLRV
+363 FKKLRI

-394 VTGGYYGVDVW
+394 VTDGYYGVDIW

-428 YLTGSDKMI
+428 YLSGSDKMI

-497 LYHGILA
+497 LYHGTLA

-563 KLKCAKFFNRERKA
+563 KLKCTKFFDRERKA

>member
-1 MGKNI
+1 MENKKLFTKSENFKN
-6 FSKSDKFTSEY
+6 EY

-22 KIGEVKPIEGKDK
+22 KLGECFNIEGKDK
-35 IGYTL
+35 IQRTKI
-40 VNGETIVI
+40 NGEDIVI
-48 RKDQVKEG
+48 SKELLPG
-56 DILFYASN
+56 TILFYASN

-138 TKKEELITRYDNSRK
+138 TKKEELITRYDNSRRI
-153 TIMKFASANLT
+153 IMKFANANLT

-175 ANKTILEKKF
+175 ANKTILEKKL
-185 ALEPIKK
+185 ALGPIKK
-192 EIEDNTNFVRSH
+192 EIEENTNFIRSH

-232 ELAKWCPEVKDVY
+232 ELAKWCPEVKNVY

-314 NRIKPNDTVSISL
+314 NRIKPNDTVSITV

-369 TDYIVEYGNV
+369 SDYIVEYGNV

-394 VTGGYYGVDVW
+394 VTGGYYGVDIW

-428 YLTGSDKMI
+428 YLTRSDKMI
-437 QKDYDYGC
+437 QKEYDYGC

-563 KLKCAKFFNRERKA
+563 KLKCAKFFDRERKA

-589 AYVSES
+589 VYVSES